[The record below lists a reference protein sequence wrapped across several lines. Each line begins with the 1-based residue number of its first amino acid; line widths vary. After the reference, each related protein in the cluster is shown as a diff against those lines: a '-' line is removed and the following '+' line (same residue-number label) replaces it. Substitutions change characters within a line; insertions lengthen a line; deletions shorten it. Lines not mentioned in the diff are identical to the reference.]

1 MDGPGTGSA
10 ETNGRSGVPHGKG
23 KEMNCTTHPDIPASA
38 YCRACG
44 KALCE
49 SCQRM
54 AQGVIYCQDHVP
66 VAAGAPAAAAGSPY
80 ASPYTAPA
88 PAPPPLAAADTSA
101 SPGLAFLLGLIPGVG
116 AIY

>member
-10 ETNGRSGVPHGKG
+10 ETNGGRWVPYGKG

-38 YCRACG
+38 YCRSCG

-66 VAAGAPAAAAGSPY
+66 AAAGAPAGAAASPY
-80 ASPYTAPA
+80 AASPYTAPA
-88 PAPPPLAAADTSA
+88 PAPPPLAAAADTTA
-101 SPGLAFLLGLIPGVG
+101 SPGLAFLL
-116 AIY
+116 